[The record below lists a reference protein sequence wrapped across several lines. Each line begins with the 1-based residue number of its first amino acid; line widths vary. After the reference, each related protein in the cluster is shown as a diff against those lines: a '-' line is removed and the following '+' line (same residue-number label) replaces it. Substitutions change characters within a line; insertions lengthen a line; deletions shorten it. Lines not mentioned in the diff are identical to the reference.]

1 MKHKNIIFFIL
12 LVFFLYPVAVFSGEW
27 FPMTS
32 GTTNPLLSVWGSSG
46 SDVFAVGAKGTILH
60 YNGST
65 WSSMVSGTTSDLLC
79 VWGSSGSDV
88 FAVGYDTNNYTGTIL
103 HYNGSTWSTMI
114 SGTTNNF
121 YGVWGSSGSDVFAV
135 GYDGN
140 ILHYNGNNWSPM
152 TSGTTNPLR
161 GVWGSSG
168 SDVYAVGIM
177 GTILHYGGTVP
188 TTTVPVTTTTSIP
201 SGTTTTVEPCTSEAI
216 YGENSEE
223 TELLRYIRDN
233 VLSQT
238 PEGQELI
245 RLYYELSPVIVE
257 MMEED
262 EEFKA
267 PVKEMIDGVLP
278 LIK

>member
-1 MKHKNIIFFIL
+1 M
-12 LVFFLYPVAVFSGEW
+12 E
-27 FPMTS
+27 S
-32 GTTNPLLSVWGSSG
+32 GTTNHLLRVWGSSG
-46 SDVFAVGAKGTILH
+46 SDVFAVGGDNYSYAGIVLH
-60 YNGST
+60 YDGSV
-65 WSSMVSGTTSDLLC
+65 WSPMTSGTTNWIRD

-88 FAVGYDTNNYTGTIL
+88 FAVGE
-103 HYNGSTWSTMI
+103 
-114 SGTTNNF
+114 
-121 YGVWGSSGSDVFAV
+121 
-135 GYDGN
+135 DGN

-152 TSGTTNPLR
+152 ESGTTNSLR

-201 SGTTTTVEPCTSEAI
+201 SGTTTTVEPCISEAI

-238 PEGQELI
+238 PEGQEII
-245 RLYYELSPVIVE
+245 RLYYELSPVIVKA
-257 MMEED
+257 MEED
-262 EEFKA
+262 EGFKEQ
-267 PVKEMIDGVLP
+267 VKEMIDGILP